1 MVEDT
6 VEILLELRLLELVNE
21 TVEVTKPDK
30 DAELEV
36 LEDVVELLIATAI
49 TLAPQ
54 TPLLL
59 GVPTPLFK

>member
-6 VEILLELRLLELVNE
+6 VKLLLELRLLELVNE

>member
-36 LEDVVELLIATAI
+36 LEDVVELLIATAMA
-49 TLAPQ
+49 LAPQ

>member
-6 VEILLELRLLELVNE
+6 VELLLELRLLELVNE